1 MSVASKRLNGPAEGR
16 HGHPHDHRGARVGSG
31 RALPSQPTA
40 RAASFDHKK
49 LPPAGPICRDRIRMS
64 ELKRFPS
71 LIGDI
76 YEAILEK
83 SVWSDVLG
91 NVAQFVGAQA
101 GALLWRSASQSI
113 DDIHTFGIKSPSLET
128 YKEHYA
134 TLDPTTK
141 SLLLRDVGEVASTTD
156 LVSYSEYVESRF
168 YTEWVK
174 PQGFVDS
181 WQACL
186 DKSAATFVQLIFW
199 RNSKNVGESDA
210 TRDRMRFIVPHLRRA
225 VLISNLVD
233 HGKAEAALF
242 GDTLDGIAAG
252 LFLVDANGRILHAN
266 ASGQALLARGMVL
279 RAYGGKLA
287 SHDASTE
294 QELYSVLDAV
304 GGGQVAPGT
313 HTVAVPLTTRH
324 GDRYVAHVLPLTSGM
339 RRRAGTGYA
348 AAAAVFVQKA
358 LLDVPPPQEAIA
370 KLYKLTPMELRVL
383 FAIVQVGGVPEV
395 AAVMGSSGSTIRT
408 HLRRL
413 FSKTGT
419 DRQAELVK
427 LVAGYTNPL
436 LPNARVLEH
445 PHTIG
450 GRGVPAPKL
459 ESSALDGRSSSV
471 ACA

>member
-1 MSVASKRLNGPAEGR
+1 
-16 HGHPHDHRGARVGSG
+16 
-31 RALPSQPTA
+31 
-40 RAASFDHKK
+40 
-49 LPPAGPICRDRIRMS
+49 MS

-76 YEAILEK
+76 YEAILDK

-101 GALLWRSASQSI
+101 GALLWRNSSQSI

-128 YKEHYA
+128 YKEQYA
-134 TLDPTTK
+134 ILDPTTK
-141 SLLLRDVGEVASTTD
+141 PLLLRDVGEVASTTD
-156 LVSYSEYVESRF
+156 IISYSEYVESRF

-181 WQACL
+181 WQASL
-186 DKSAATFVQLIFW
+186 DKSAPTSVHLIFW
-199 RNSKNVGESDA
+199 RNSKNGNESDA

-252 LFLVDANGRILHAN
+252 LFLVDASGRILHAN

-279 RAYGGKLA
+279 RAYGGKLV
-287 SHDASTE
+287 SHDASVE
-294 QELYSVLDAV
+294 QELYSVFDAV
-304 GGGQVAPGT
+304 GAGQVAPGT

-324 GDRYVAHVLPLTSGM
+324 GDRYIAHVLPLTSGL
-339 RRRAGTGYA
+339 RRRAGAGYA

-395 AAVMGSSGSTIRT
+395 AAMMGSSGSTIRT

-436 LPNARVLEH
+436 LPNARVFEH
-445 PHTIG
+445 HHTIG

-459 ESSALDGRSSSV
+459 ESSGLDGRSSDV
-471 ACA
+471 ACL

>member
-1 MSVASKRLNGPAEGR
+1 
-16 HGHPHDHRGARVGSG
+16 
-31 RALPSQPTA
+31 
-40 RAASFDHKK
+40 
-49 LPPAGPICRDRIRMS
+49 MS

-83 SVWSDVLG
+83 SAWSDVLA

-101 GALLWRSASQSI
+101 GALLWSSASQSI
-113 DDIHTFGIKSPSLET
+113 DSIHAFGIKSPSLET
-128 YKEHYA
+128 YIEHYA
-134 TLDPTTK
+134 KLDPTTK
-141 SLLLRDVGEVASTTD
+141 PLLLLDVGEVASTTD
-156 LVSYSEYVESRF
+156 LISYSEYVESRF

-181 WQACL
+181 WQASL
-186 DKSAATFVQLIFW
+186 DKSASTSVHLLFW
-199 RNSKNVGESDA
+199 RNSKNASESDA

-233 HGKAEAALF
+233 NGKAEAALF

-266 ASGQALLARGMVL
+266 ASGQALLTRGMVL

-304 GGGQVAPGT
+304 GGGQLAPGT

-324 GDRYVAHVLPLTSGM
+324 GERYVAHVLPLTSGM
-339 RRRAGTGYA
+339 RRRAAAGYA

-395 AAVMGSSGSTIRT
+395 AAMMGSSGSTIRT

-427 LVAGYTNPL
+427 LVAGYINPL
-436 LPNARVLEH
+436 LPNARAFEH
-445 PHTIG
+445 PTIG

-459 ESSALDGRSSSV
+459 ESSALDGRSSDI
-471 ACA
+471 ACL